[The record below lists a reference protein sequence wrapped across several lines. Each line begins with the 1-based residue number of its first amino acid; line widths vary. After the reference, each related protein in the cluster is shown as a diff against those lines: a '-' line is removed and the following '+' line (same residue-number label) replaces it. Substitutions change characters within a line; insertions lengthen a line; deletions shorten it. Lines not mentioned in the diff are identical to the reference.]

1 MAWHG
6 RGRRVAGLAMLAGML
21 GLSGAGGRAQTG
33 PPPLTLHLTTNQAIL
48 GPGST
53 LEATVGVT
61 YTGAPQAVDLLFG
74 AILPDGDSV
83 VAFGPGMAS
92 ASARVSRLSTIPVFY
107 GGLTLAAGVHAMVP
121 DLLRYTFNGS
131 EPLGTYR
138 LFFAATTPGA
148 FKDDR
153 IDPGDVVGVQFADI
167 VVRAPAT
174 VTVDPSHAGTALV
187 PRTGGT
193 VTATDADGT
202 TYTLTVPSGALA
214 QPTTITLTPV
224 TSLFGAP
231 GGLQYTMAVRA
242 APEGLAFAIPAT
254 LSIVPPAG
262 GPTVGWLGISTTGA
276 GGGLGVLPAV
286 RSQGT
291 IVVAGIA
298 HFSVLGVAVPD
309 LTQLQFSGSAT
320 TAAYLARLSA
330 AATAQEK
337 AAIYHEWDRVVLSPL
352 LLSILPSS
360 SGVLN
365 PSALIAAMA
374 EFYVWDFISIGDA
387 PLEAAGRLDA
397 LTSRVLIGEGLR
409 AALDTLQGRCL
420 AAPALPVAEE
430 VLQWRALA
438 SSYLRELW
446 WEPMVPGSI
455 PSPRGQEGGFLADY
469 HYFDLDA
476 VLSLLC
482 VKAEIVTTTFPG
494 TIQQGVATQMSV
506 QAGLR
511 FTNGQITP
519 TPPLQIAIDATG
531 ATPAQRT
538 GLTNGA
544 GTYAT
549 TFTPTSGSL
558 TFDITAALVDG
569 NYPYLSLAPLLAT
582 TRLTR
587 TTGGVV
593 VTPSQTTIAPGQS
606 RQFTANQSVTWTV
619 SGGGTITSSGMFTS
633 NSTQGTFFVTAT
645 SIVDP
650 TEVGV
655 AQVTV
660 AVPATGELQV
670 RVTSTSVT
678 GQATL
683 NGVTRFVNRPLA
695 EAQAVVNDLVSYVR
709 PAASLT
715 FLSVAV
721 EAPIA
726 LSVNLAGMR
735 VTGNVVAGVARFENG
750 TCTVTTPGQP
760 VLHVTVGDVDGGAG
774 ASVCSGTTSISAGD
788 LGYAQVGYATGGGSA
803 QISALRAAQMRVFDC
818 RNGTVSMS
826 VPSAHFLQIQNSS
839 HCQFTHQ
846 GSLVSGPAPSGIS
859 LRDVANSSLGT
870 IHGGAIPGLA
880 MVLSPDNTVAF
891 QIGSLGSPG
900 QVGHA
905 LDVQSSTVHLASW
918 QVGAISGAVRF
929 TGNRGISDSA
939 AHAFLDARG
948 HGGARTISGNV
959 P

>member
-6 RGRRVAGLAMLAGML
+6 RGRRVAGLAMLAGLL

-33 PPPLTLHLTTNQAIL
+33 PPPLTLHLTTNQAVL

-131 EPLGTYR
+131 EPLGAYR

-174 VTVDPSHAGTALV
+174 VTVDPSHAGSALV
-187 PRTGGT
+187 PRTGGS
-193 VTATDADGT
+193 VTATGADGT
-202 TYTLTVPSGALA
+202 TYTLTVPSGALV

-224 TSLFGAP
+224 TSLTGAP
-231 GGLQYTMAVRA
+231 GGLQHAMAVRA
-242 APEGLAFAIPAT
+242 APEGLTFAIPAT
-254 LSIVPPAG
+254 LAIVPAAGAPAS
-262 GPTVGWLGISTTGA
+262 GWLGITATSA
-276 GGGLGVLPAV
+276 GGGLGLLPAA
-286 RSQGT
+286 RMQGT
-291 IVVAGIA
+291 IVVPGIT
-298 HFSVLGVAVPD
+298 HFSLLGVAVPD
-309 LTQLQFSGSAT
+309 LAQLRFSGSAT
-320 TAAYLARLSA
+320 TAAFLARMS
-330 AATAQEK
+330 ATASDTEK
-337 AAIYHEWDRVVLSPL
+337 AAIYAEWFDVVLDPL
-352 LLSILPSS
+352 ILSIYPLPS
-360 SGVLN
+360 GPLN
-365 PSALIAAMA
+365 PAALFAAMA
-374 EFYVWDFISIGDA
+374 EFYVWDFVSLGH
-387 PLEAAGRLDA
+387 PGLEASGQSGALAARLLIGLGLRTALDELQGQCLASPALDA
-397 LTSRVLIGEGLR
+397 
-409 AALDTLQGRCL
+409 
-420 AAPALPVAEE
+420 AEE
-430 VLQWRALA
+430 VLKLRDLA

-446 WEPMVPGSI
+446 WESMVPGTIST
-455 PSPRGQEGGFLADY
+455 PRGQAGAFLYDY

-476 VLSLLC
+476 VLPLLC

-494 TIQQGVATQMSV
+494 AVQQGVPTTMTV

-549 TFTPTSGSL
+549 TFTPTASNL
-558 TFDITAALVDG
+558 AFDITAALVDG

-645 SIVDP
+645 SVVDP

-660 AVPATGELQV
+660 RAPSLGRIDSVTSPAFIGSCASADV
-670 RVTSTSVT
+670 RVFTSGFTDPTMTMTGTGADLRNQVLLGTTTFTTWRASGAAGSHVVVTATSVENPAVS
-678 GQATL
+678 ATATMRIDAYVAAYGHDSSGAAFVVRGADAGL
-683 NGVTRFVNRPLA
+683 PDDRYRVAAFGRIFTASASGGGLSGSNAAGDTISVQMGARMVGSATVSGVTRLIDYAKNC
-695 EAQAVVNDLVSYVR
+695 
-709 PAASLT
+709 
-715 FLSVAV
+715 
-721 EAPIA
+721 AP
-726 LSVNLAGMR
+726 
-735 VTGNVVAGVARFENG
+735 
-750 TCTVTTPGQP
+750 
-760 VLHVTVGDVDGGAG
+760 
-774 ASVCSGTTSISAGD
+774 
-788 LGYAQVGYATGGGSA
+788 
-803 QISALRAAQMRVFDC
+803 
-818 RNGTVSMS
+818 
-826 VPSAHFLQIQNSS
+826 
-839 HCQFTHQ
+839 
-846 GSLVSGPAPSGIS
+846 
-859 LRDVANSSLGT
+859 
-870 IHGGAIPGLA
+870 
-880 MVLSPDNTVAF
+880 
-891 QIGSLGSPG
+891 
-900 QVGHA
+900 
-905 LDVQSSTVHLASW
+905 
-918 QVGAISGAVRF
+918 
-929 TGNRGISDSA
+929 
-939 AHAFLDARG
+939 
-948 HGGARTISGNV
+948 
-959 P
+959 

>member
-1 MAWHG
+1 
-6 RGRRVAGLAMLAGML
+6 MLAGML

-33 PPPLTLHLTTNQAIL
+33 PPPLTLHLSTNQAIL

-107 GGLTLAAGVHAMVP
+107 RSLTLAAGVHAMVP

-153 IDPGDVVGVQFADI
+153 IDPGDVVAVQFADI
-167 VVRAPAT
+167 VVRPPAS
-174 VTVDPSHAGTALV
+174 VIVDPGRAGSALV

-193 VTATDADGT
+193 VTVTGADGT

-224 TSLFGAP
+224 TSLTGAP
-231 GGLQYTMAVRA
+231 GGLQHTMAVRA

-330 AATAQEK
+330 AATASEK
-337 AAIYHEWDRVVLSPL
+337 AAIYTEWDRVVLSPL

-374 EFYVWDFISIGDA
+374 EFYVWDFISVGDA
-387 PLEAAGRLDA
+387 PLEAAGRLGA
-397 LTSRVLIGEGLR
+397 LSARVLIGDGLR

-420 AAPALPVAEE
+420 AAPTLAVAEE

-446 WEPMVPGSI
+446 WERMVPGSI
-455 PSPRGQEGGFLADY
+455 PSPRGQEGGFLDDY

-476 VLSLLC
+476 VLPLLC
-482 VKAEIVTTTFPG
+482 VKAEIVNTTFPG
-494 TIQQGVATQMSV
+494 TIQQGVSTPMTV

-633 NSTQGTFFVTAT
+633 NSTLGTFFVTAT
-645 SIVDP
+645 SVVDP
-650 TEVGV
+650 TEVGI

-660 AVPATGELQV
+660 AVPTMGSYEIIVRNSGVQGVASVGATS
-670 RVTSTSVT
+670 RSFS
-678 GQATL
+678 
-683 NGVTRFVNRPLA
+683 RPLA
-695 EAQAVVNDLVSYVR
+695 QAQQLADEMKTFIAPASILTSVSILFASDVQTDVTLNVDLSGYAVMGGPVSIAAGPNAGSLCVVPSRPNVRLQVGAVDGFANVQACAGTFELVTGPVSRGVAVSYVQHGAQATVR
-709 PAASLT
+709 AARVGEHIAAAECRGGRVTIEAATAASLLLASSDQCT
-715 FLSVAV
+715 FSIANTTFSDSVQVTNVQASV
-721 EAPIA
+721 LGPIA
-726 LSVNLAGMR
+726 GANLGAVSMR
-735 VTGNVVAGVARFENG
+735 FNPG
-750 TCTVTTPGQP
+750 TTYALQAAA
-760 VLHVTVGDVDGGAG
+760 VGRGAG
-774 ASVCSGTTSISAGD
+774 TVLELEATQTRLSD
-788 LGYAQVGYATGGGSA
+788 LA
-803 QISALRAAQMRVFDC
+803 
-818 RNGTVSMS
+818 
-826 VPSAHFLQIQNSS
+826 
-839 HCQFTHQ
+839 
-846 GSLVSGPAPSGIS
+846 
-859 LRDVANSSLGT
+859 
-870 IHGGAIPGLA
+870 
-880 MVLSPDNTVAF
+880 
-891 QIGSLGSPG
+891 IGSINGIVRM
-900 QVGHA
+900 VGNA
-905 LDVQSSTVHLASW
+905 GFS
-918 QVGAISGAVRF
+918 
-929 TGNRGISDSA
+929 NSD

-948 HGGARTISGNV
+948 HSGTRTIVGNV

>member
-1 MAWHG
+1 
-6 RGRRVAGLAMLAGML
+6 MLAGML

-83 VAFGPGMAS
+83 VAFGLGMAS

-153 IDPGDVVGVQFADI
+153 IDPGDVVAVQFADI
-167 VVRAPAT
+167 VVRPPAT
-174 VTVDPSHAGTALV
+174 VTVDPSHAGSGSVGPA
-187 PRTGGT
+187 GGS
-193 VTATDADGT
+193 VTATGADGT
-202 TYTLTVPSGALA
+202 VFTLDVPRGALA

-224 TSLFGAP
+224 TSLTGAP
-231 GGLQYTMAVRA
+231 GALQHVRAVRA
-242 APEGLAFAIPAT
+242 TPEGLSFAVPAT
-254 LSIVPPAG
+254 LTVQPGAPALA
-262 GPTVGWLGISTTGA
+262 TGWVGISTTSAGA
-276 GGGLGVLPAV
+276 GLDLVPAGRADDRVVVGLVEHFSILGVTIPADL
-286 RSQGT
+286 QQ
-291 IVVAGIA
+291 I
-298 HFSVLGVAVPD
+298 PD
-309 LTQLQFSGSAT
+309 SPTQAS
-320 TAAYLARLSA
+320 YLARLDVAQRAGDVA
-330 AATAQEK
+330 AEAAILREWRRVLVEPLLVAGQTDPGALFQGLREYATWNVSRVFVHYDDSVLRAEATASET
-337 AAIYHEWDRVVLSPL
+337 L
-352 LLSILPSS
+352 L
-360 SGVLN
+360 
-365 PSALIAAMA
+365 A
-374 EFYVWDFISIGDA
+374 
-387 PLEAAGRLDA
+387 DA
-397 LTSRVLIGEGLR
+397 LRATLARALGACLASPSVPGGEDVLR
-409 AALDTLQGRCL
+409 LQHLAWHTFQFMKLEHVVPYLL
-420 AAPALPVAEE
+420 AAPIPIHADLHD
-430 VLQWRALA
+430 LDLA
-438 SSYLRELW
+438 S
-446 WEPMVPGSI
+446 
-455 PSPRGQEGGFLADY
+455 
-469 HYFDLDA
+469 
-476 VLSLLC
+476 VLPLLC
-482 VKAEIVTTTFPG
+482 VKAEIVSTTFPG
-494 TIQQGVATQMSV
+494 TIQQGVSTPMTV

-633 NSTQGTFFVTAT
+633 NSTQGTFFVAAT
-645 SIVDP
+645 SVVDP
-650 TEVGV
+650 TEVGI

-660 AVPATGELQV
+660 AVPTMGSYEIIVRNSGVQGVASVGATSRSFSRPLAQAQQLADEMKTFIAPASILTSVSIVFASDVQTDVTLNVDLNGYAVMGGPVSIAAGPNAGGLCVIPSRPNVRLQV
-670 RVTSTSVT
+670 GAVDGFANVQACAGTFELVT
-678 GQATL
+678 GPLSRGVAVTYVQQGAQATL
-683 NGVTRFVNRPLA
+683 RAPRVGEHIAAVECRGGRVTI
-695 EAQAVVNDLVSYVR
+695 EAAT
-709 PAASLT
+709 AASLQLGLSDQCT
-715 FLSVAV
+715 FSIANTTFSDSVQVTNVQASV
-721 EAPIA
+721 LGPIA
-726 LSVNLAGMR
+726 GANLGAVSMRFNPGTTYALQAASVGR
-735 VTGNVVAGVARFENG
+735 
-750 TCTVTTPGQP
+750 
-760 VLHVTVGDVDGGAG
+760 GAG
-774 ASVCSGTTSISAGD
+774 TVLELEGSQTRLSDLAIGNINGIVRMVGNAGF
-788 LGYAQVGYATGGGSA
+788 S
-803 QISALRAAQMRVFDC
+803 
-818 RNGTVSMS
+818 
-826 VPSAHFLQIQNSS
+826 NS
-839 HCQFTHQ
+839 
-846 GSLVSGPAPSGIS
+846 
-859 LRDVANSSLGT
+859 D
-870 IHGGAIPGLA
+870 
-880 MVLSPDNTVAF
+880 
-891 QIGSLGSPG
+891 
-900 QVGHA
+900 
-905 LDVQSSTVHLASW
+905 
-918 QVGAISGAVRF
+918 
-929 TGNRGISDSA
+929 

-948 HGGARTISGNV
+948 HSGTRTIVGNV

>member
-107 GGLTLAAGVHAMVP
+107 GGLTLAPGVHAMVP
-121 DLLRYTFNGS
+121 DLLRYNFNGS

-153 IDPGDVVGVQFADI
+153 IDPGDVVAVQFADI

-193 VTATDADGT
+193 VTATGADGT

-224 TSLFGAP
+224 TSLTGAP
-231 GGLQYTMAVRA
+231 GGLQHTMAVRA
-242 APEGLAFAIPAT
+242 MPEGLTFAIPAT
-254 LSIVPPAG
+254 LAIVPPAG
-262 GPTVGWLGISTTGA
+262 GPTGGWLGVSTTGA

-291 IVVAGIA
+291 IVVAGIV

-309 LTQLQFSGSAT
+309 LAQLQFSGSAT

-374 EFYVWDFISIGDA
+374 EFYVWDFISVGDA

-397 LTSRVLIGEGLR
+397 LSSRVLIGDGLQ

-446 WEPMVPGSI
+446 WERMVPGSI
-455 PSPRGQEGGFLADY
+455 PSPRGQEGGFLDDY

-476 VLSLLC
+476 VLPLLC
-482 VKAEIVTTTFPG
+482 VKAEIVNISFPG
-494 TIQQGVATQMSV
+494 TIQQGVATPMSV

-619 SGGGTITSSGMFTS
+619 SGGGIITSSGMFTS
-633 NSTQGTFFVTAT
+633 NSTQGVFFVTAT
-645 SIVDP
+645 SVVDP
-650 TEVGV
+650 TEVGI

-660 AVPATGELQV
+660 QAPTLGSFFLSVGNAGARGSAVV
-670 RVTSTSVT
+670 
-678 GQATL
+678 
-683 NGVTRFVNRPLA
+683 NGVTRAF
-695 EAQAVVNDLVSYVR
+695 SR
-709 PAASLT
+709 PAAQAQLVADEMIQHLGSVSFLETVQVQVFADGLQTAVSLD
-715 FLSVAV
+715 
-721 EAPIA
+721 
-726 LSVNLAGMR
+726 VNLGGFDVGGLVELSIYQGGGGACTMPSPPNLRLTVGN
-735 VTGNVVAGVARFENG
+735 VTGPVSLSPCDGVAELAAG
-750 TCTVTTPGQP
+750 
-760 VLHVTVGDVDGGAG
+760 TVGGNITVPHVGAAATARLRASRAGRVQISGCVGHLEMNTGISG
-774 ASVCSGTTSISAGD
+774 ALDLHASPGCAASFAGSTFSESIRIENAPD
-788 LGYAQVGYATGGGSA
+788 ATLG
-803 QISALRAAQMRVFDC
+803 QISASTLSFVKILFA
-818 RNGTVSMS
+818 
-826 VPSAHFLQIQNSS
+826 QNSS
-839 HCQFTHQ
+839 
-846 GSLVSGPAPSGIS
+846 
-859 LRDVANSSLGT
+859 
-870 IHGGAIPGLA
+870 LA
-880 MVLSPDNTVAF
+880 L
-891 QIGSLGSPG
+891 
-900 QVGHA
+900 
-905 LDVQSSTVHLASW
+905 
-918 QVGAISGAVRF
+918 QVGAITGPATGPAFYLGWSTFSLSDLDIASITGPVEIE
-929 TGNRGISDSA
+929 GNRGFSD
-939 AHAFLDARG
+939 LDAHGFLVGIG
-948 HGGARTISGNV
+948 HTGPRRIIGNTR
-959 P
+959 